1 MSDRSKLLHVQGAAV
16 LIVIVGYVALT
27 FYSLVRWNT
36 EISAAL
42 VTGFVIFAQSI
53 TRGFFE
59 WLNNGK
65 ENGKHELGL
74 AKTDSGSADFVA
86 GKAGA

>member
-27 FYSLVRWNT
+27 FYSLVRWNA

-65 ENGKHELGL
+65 GTHDLGM
-74 AKTDSGSADFVA
+74 AKTDSGSPDSVA